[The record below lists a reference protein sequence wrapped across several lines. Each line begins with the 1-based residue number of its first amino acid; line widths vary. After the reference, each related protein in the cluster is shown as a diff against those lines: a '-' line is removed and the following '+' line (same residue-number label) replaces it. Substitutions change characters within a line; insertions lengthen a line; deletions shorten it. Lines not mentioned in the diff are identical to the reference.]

1 MCEILFQLIP
11 LTEMLELTF
20 GLRSQ
25 GLLVE
30 ADIEP
35 SLDVEFALV
44 WFCGGW
50 VVPGGGV
57 ADL

>member
-1 MCEILFQLIP
+1 
-11 LTEMLELTF
+11 MLELRF
-20 GLRSQ
+20 ELRSE
-25 GLLVE
+25 GLLDG

>member
-1 MCEILFQLIP
+1 MFTIQYQCIP

-20 GLRSQ
+20 GLRSE